1 VEIPNPFTGKV
12 APWSLE
18 MIWSIEPGSP
28 DEPGRVWCGTIP
40 GGLFRSDDS
49 GDSWSLVR
57 PLWDLEARKHWMGAG
72 MDYAGIHSILI
83 DPRDADHVTVGGS
96 VGGIY
101 HTTDGGE
108 SWAAIGEGLR
118 AEYVPP
124 EQAGNPEVQDPH
136 CLVHCLGEPDT
147 MWTQHHNGVFVSR
160 DGGRHWDEIEK
171 IDPFTFGFAVSVHP
185 KAGNTAWL
193 VPGVK
198 DEHRVPVDGKLVVT
212 RTRDGGLPRTSSRP
226 GCLRRMPTIWS

>member
-1 VEIPNPFTGKV
+1 
-12 APWSLE
+12 
-18 MIWSIEPGSP
+18 
-28 DEPGRVWCGTIP
+28 
-40 GGLFRSDDS
+40 
-49 GDSWSLVR
+49 
-57 PLWDLEARKHWMGAG
+57 MGAG

>member
-1 VEIPNPFTGKV
+1 MSDRVFVGTRKGLFRLEKGSAGSWGIEGRDFIGDNVNIEAVDARSGQVYASLDYGHFGTKLHRSDDGGESWSEIAVPTYPDPPEGWVEIPNPFTGKV

-57 PLWDLEARKHWMGAG
+57 ALWDLEARKHWMGAG
-72 MDYAGIHSILI
+72 MDYVGIHSILT
-83 DPRDADHVTVGGS
+83 DPRDADHVTVGVG

-147 MWTQHHNGVFVSR
+147 M
-160 DGGRHWDEIEK
+160 
-171 IDPFTFGFAVSVHP
+171 
-185 KAGNTAWL
+185 
-193 VPGVK
+193 
-198 DEHRVPVDGKLVVT
+198 
-212 RTRDGGLPRTSSRP
+212 
-226 GCLRRMPTIWS
+226 